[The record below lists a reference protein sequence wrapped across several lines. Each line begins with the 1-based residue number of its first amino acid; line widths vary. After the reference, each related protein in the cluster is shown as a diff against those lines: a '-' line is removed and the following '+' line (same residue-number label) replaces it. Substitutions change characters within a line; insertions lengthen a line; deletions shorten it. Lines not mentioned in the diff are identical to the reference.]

1 MSYKQTL
8 LDLINKDNKTD
19 FKLEDLKFSPPRPV
33 TPGEGDNRNTKVDC
47 YGVEASGFA
56 GKFPFTFER
65 LSLVKLFTGRTPVA
79 EVHGGFYTLEEVILS
94 LGERFAITLYPEDFT
109 SPDIDGLSPTVT
121 IVPNADSYYWLP
133 TPLVVEVVVKAVD
146 ISTTLP
152 HVQLPGFV
160 YPVIA

>member
-19 FKLEDLKFSPPRPV
+19 FKLEQLKFSDPRPV
-33 TPGEGDNRNTKVDC
+33 TPGAKDNLNSKVDC
-47 YGVEASGFA
+47 FGVEVAGYA
-56 GKFPFTFER
+56 GKFSFAFER
-65 LSLVKLFTGRTPVA
+65 LSLVKLFTGRTAVA
-79 EVHGGFYTLEEVILS
+79 EVKGKYYTLDEVIKS
-94 LGERFAITLYPEDFT
+94 LGERFSITLYPDDFT

-160 YPVIA
+160 YPVIV